1 MPKKPIVKQSEKA
14 RTYLS
19 DAFMSNEK
27 LLKRLR
33 ILITDAAMEVQECK
47 GDPQRAAIAVRDT
60 LSVLGWQTIEY
71 NMERQQADLIAGL
84 REQVRRTK
92 TNLVEIP
99 AKH

>member
-19 DAFMSNEK
+19 DAFMNDK
-27 LLKRLR
+27 NLLKRLQS
-33 ILITDAAMEVQECK
+33 LITAAAMEVQECK
-47 GDPQRAAIAVRDT
+47 GDPQRAALAIRDT

-71 NMERQQADLIAGL
+71 NMERQQADLLAGL